1 MGLSVRVAT
10 RPGNPV
16 EAAAM
21 LAGIVPNPL
30 FEGYFAH
37 MMSRTIMAGVSL
49 GIFDALAERPD
60 DAEGLA
66 EKLELDPRGVDAL
79 LIALHSM
86 GYVDRADDVF
96 RNGAQ
101 TRKHLVKG
109 APEPLVECI
118 GVFTYDMWRYMG
130 RLEEVVR
137 SGEPVGD
144 LHDRPAEDPWWRSY
158 MRGLFE
164 LSQLRAK
171 WVVRQVPVRGPSTL
185 LDVAGG
191 HGGYSLAMCRRH
203 ESLEATVFELEGAA
217 AVGREI
223 MSEQEGGERV
233 SFQVGDMFTSE
244 LGSGYDVAMANSICH
259 HFDRERNVELL
270 GRIREAL
277 APGATM
283 AVVEQERPAE
293 GKRGEQIGALTGI
306 LFYVTSRVRTY
317 TGDELSSFLREAGF
331 EAVRARR
338 SVMVPGV
345 VVVTGR
351 RPEGP

>member
-1 MGLSVRVAT
+1 MRVAT
-10 RPGNPV
+10 RPDNPF

-21 LAGIVPNPL
+21 VAGIVPRPL

-37 MMSRTIMAGVSL
+37 MMSRTIMAAVSL
-49 GIFDALAERPD
+49 GIFDALEERAD
-60 DAEGLA
+60 DATGLA
-66 EKLELDPRGVDAL
+66 ERLALDPRGVDAL

-86 GYVDRADDVF
+86 GYVDHGDGGY
-96 RNGAQ
+96 RNGTQ
-101 TRKHLVKG
+101 TRKHLVAG
-109 APEPLVECI
+109 AAEPLAECI

-130 RLEEVVR
+130 HLEEVVR

-144 LHDRPAEDPWWRSY
+144 LHDRPPEHPWWRSY

-164 LSQLRAK
+164 LSQLRAD
-171 WVVRQVPVRGPSTL
+171 WVVRQIPTREPSTL

-203 ESLEATVFELEGAA
+203 RGLEATVFELEGAA
-217 AVGREI
+217 TVGREI
-223 MSEQEGGERV
+223 MAEQEGGEQV
-233 SFQVGDMFTSE
+233 SFQIGDMFSGE

-259 HFDRERNVELL
+259 HFDPDRNVELL

-277 APGATM
+277 AEGGTIAI
-283 AVVEQERPAE
+283 VEQERPAE
-293 GKRGEQIGALTGI
+293 GKRGEQIGALTGV

-317 TGDELSSFLREAGF
+317 TGAELSSFLSEAGF
-331 EAVRARR
+331 EAVKDSR

-345 VVVTGR
+345 VVASGR
-351 RPEGP
+351 KPGAR

>member
-1 MGLSVRVAT
+1 MV
-10 RPGNPV
+10 
-16 EAAAM
+16 
-21 LAGIVPNPL
+21 AGIVPRPI

-37 MMSRTIMAGVSL
+37 MMSRTIMAAVSL
-49 GIFDALAERPD
+49 GIFDALEQRAD

-66 EKLELDPRGVDAL
+66 KRLELDPRGVDAL
-79 LIALHSM
+79 LIALHTM
-86 GYVDRADDVF
+86 GYVDHGADGY
-96 RNGAQ
+96 RNGSQ
-101 TRKHLVKG
+101 TRKHLVSG
-109 APEPLVECI
+109 APEPLAECI

-130 RLEEVVR
+130 HLEEVLR

-144 LHDRPAEDPWWRSY
+144 LHDRPAGDPWWKSY

-164 LSQLRAK
+164 ISQLRAD
-171 WVVRQVPVRGPSTL
+171 WVVRQIPVKSPRKL

-203 ESLEATVFELEGAA
+203 PALEATVFELEGAA
-217 AVGREI
+217 AIGREI
-223 MSEQEGGERV
+223 IAEQEDGERV
-233 SFQVGDMFTSE
+233 VFEVGDMFADE

-259 HFDRERNVELL
+259 HFERGRNVELL
-270 GRIREAL
+270 SRIREAL

-283 AVVEQERPAE
+283 AIVEQERPAE
-293 GKRGEQIGALTGI
+293 GKRGEQIGALTGV

-317 TGDELSSFLREAGF
+317 TGDELGSFMREAGF
-331 EAVRARR
+331 TAVKARR

-351 RPEGP
+351 KAGA